1 MESELVEDV
10 ERIIIRALAQQS
22 KAARLNLA
30 EEEDPDSL
38 DVTRQVINA
47 IADEMDAESDKGLP
61 DSYELFRSVRWLRAQ
76 AGEE

>member
-1 MESELVEDV
+1 MESEIV
-10 ERIIIRALAQQS
+10 ERLAKLSLKEQYPPLSIAYKDHPEAFQNN
-22 KAARLNLA
+22 ARWWL
-30 EEEDPDSL
+30 
-38 DVTRQVINA
+38 NA